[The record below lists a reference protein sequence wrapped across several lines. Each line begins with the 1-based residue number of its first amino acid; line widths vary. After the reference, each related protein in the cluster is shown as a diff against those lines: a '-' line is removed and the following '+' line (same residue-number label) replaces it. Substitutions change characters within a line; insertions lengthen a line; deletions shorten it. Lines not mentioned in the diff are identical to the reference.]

1 MDHHR
6 ETYKFL
12 NDDLM
17 SGDEEVR
24 IEYPPERS
32 RSRQRKQKQAPAFLR
47 ISGDFQ
53 NKMRQQQNR
62 QGSRGKY
69 SIKSQTGLGEIIKQF
84 ESLSNLAG
92 ST

>member
-1 MDHHR
+1 VDHHR

-47 ISGDFQ
+47 ISADFQ
-53 NKMRQQQNR
+53 NKMRQ
-62 QGSRGKY
+62 
-69 SIKSQTGLGEIIKQF
+69 
-84 ESLSNLAG
+84 
-92 ST
+92 

>member
-47 ISGDFQ
+47 ISADFQ
-53 NKMRQQQNR
+53 NKMRQ
-62 QGSRGKY
+62 
-69 SIKSQTGLGEIIKQF
+69 
-84 ESLSNLAG
+84 
-92 ST
+92 